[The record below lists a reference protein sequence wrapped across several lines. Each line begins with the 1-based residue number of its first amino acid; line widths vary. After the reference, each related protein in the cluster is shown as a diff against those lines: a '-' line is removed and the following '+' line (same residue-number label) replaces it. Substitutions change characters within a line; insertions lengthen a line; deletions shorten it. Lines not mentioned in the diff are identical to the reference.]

1 MNPKIRLWRMIHMN
15 YEIEENSKIKIGSR
29 VLSESSLGILLPQYE
44 EIQKDI
50 ENMRSFAA
58 RYANEIKEQGQG
70 ANQLWKEYRN
80 NVNNVIS
87 VLGGRGSGKTSVL
100 LTVKH
105 RISSGKYDIDGA
117 EKENGNQLDIVLP
130 TILPETMS
138 ADSDLLGWILGA
150 FSFVVEDLE
159 KGIYVKK
166 QYAIDEHDKD
176 FYENCRR
183 KEKNSIRVAYDK
195 VITQYRYT
203 KPDYKKIMQDQYEGF
218 MNYVEKSKKILEPQ
232 NQLIVAFHE
241 FIDEIIRVKKK
252 MKDMDSEKEPLVFI
266 FIDDVDLSFE
276 RCEEVL
282 NVMLRYLSY
291 PNIVTFVAGDYSKFK
306 EVLLVNYLN
315 RMNLIDLLT
324 KANAES
330 NYEAEIMLNNNKILV
345 EDNLKKILPP
355 SLRYNLQKYQ
365 YDKRL
370 EFKYEFN
377 DDLITLIKKCFYI
390 AEDQKIPKSYG
401 VIFDAYP
408 RGLMN
413 VYYSI
418 CHMLQDESRDN
429 NEVQTE
435 EHIDLLKRTIGK
447 RLELFIQVIIRSSS
461 ILNQYESSILNC
473 IHIDTNDYSKSW
485 IDYIRVQYIPITI
498 SRSDNQSKEEA
509 LNQER
514 MRIYTLCNFI
524 EILLINAG
532 SQLGYKTNRVL
543 HGSKII
549 YEYINSSS
557 TLALY
562 PQCKELPM
570 VYSLYHRLTHCE
582 ALLSLKRIS
591 NLHVRHD
598 AFIQYFTILEDTI
611 NEFDMSKAKF
621 MNTILNTDTNWCRQI
636 FEIVYEH
643 QDPITLS
650 LNEAIGKIKT
660 ELKVFNRT
668 ESLLIDVQKELN
680 KNIEALNKKN
690 SNNLNE
696 ICINYR
702 EKILNK
708 LNQEKRSSNIEAQY
722 QDLKLRLSLIEE
734 IYYID
739 DVYFIE
745 ISRKIKKL
753 LEIPNIK
760 NRYDSALRKFLQK
773 RALTEK
779 ERVELIQLIEQLK
792 NQSVISGKDA
802 ETFMEPLDNI
812 EYLLTLI
819 KDDNEMSYLI
829 DYNIID
835 VYCVVYTIFQMAND
849 IAKNIQDDYCKMFK
863 KWHEELLHCEPYKLF
878 CERIEKR
885 TLAWVVDNDV
895 Q

>member
-1 MNPKIRLWRMIHMN
+1 MNPKISLWRIIHMN
-15 YEIEENSKIKIGSR
+15 HEREGNSKIKIGSR

-50 ENMRSFAA
+50 ENMRSFAT
-58 RYANEIKEQGQG
+58 RYANDIKEQGQG

-105 RISSGKYDIDGA
+105 RISSGKYDIDEA

-138 ADSDLLGWILGA
+138 EDSDLLGWILGA
-150 FSFVVEDLE
+150 FSFIVEDLE
-159 KGIYVKK
+159 KGIYEKK

-218 MNYVEKSKKILEPQ
+218 INYVEKSKKILEPQ

-241 FIDEIIRVKKK
+241 FIDEIIRIKKK
-252 MKDMDSEKEPLVFI
+252 MKDMDCEKEPLVFI

-324 KANAES
+324 KANSES

-365 YDKRL
+365 YDRRF

-377 DDLITLIKKCFYI
+377 DDMITLIKKCFYI
-390 AEDQKIPKSYG
+390 AEDRMIPKSYG

-418 CHMLQDESRDN
+418 CHMLQDESQDN

-435 EHIDLLKRTIGK
+435 EHIEWLKRTIGK
-447 RLELFIQVIIRSSS
+447 RLELLIQVMIRSSS
-461 ILNQYESSILNC
+461 VLNQYESYILNC
-473 IHIDTNDYSKSW
+473 IHIDTNEYNKSW
-485 IDYIRVQYIPITI
+485 IDYIRVKYIPITV
-498 SRSDNQSKEEA
+498 SSSVDENREEA
-509 LNQER
+509 INQER

-524 EILLINAG
+524 EKLLIDSG
-532 SQLGYKTNRVL
+532 SKLWKSINRSL
-543 HGSKII
+543 HGGNII
-549 YEYINSSS
+549 YEYINSNS
-557 TLALY
+557 TLSLY
-562 PQCKELPM
+562 PKCKELPM
-570 VYSLYHRLTHCE
+570 VYSLFHRLTHCE

-598 AFIQYFTILEDTI
+598 SFIQYFTILEDTM
-611 NEFDMSKAKF
+611 NEFGMRKAKF

-636 FEIVYEH
+636 FEIIYEH
-643 QDPITLS
+643 QDPIILS
-650 LNEAIGKIKT
+650 LNEAIGKVKA
-660 ELKVFNRT
+660 ELKAFNQT
-668 ESLLIDVQKELN
+668 EKLLQDVQNELN
-680 KNIEALNKKN
+680 KNNLRKFDQILKIYRGIISNEMNEEIRLPFIEA
-690 SNNLNE
+690 
-696 ICINYR
+696 R
-702 EKILNK
+702 
-708 LNQEKRSSNIEAQY
+708 Y
-722 QDLKLRLSLIEE
+722 QDLKLRLSFDKGT
-734 IYYID
+734 YYID
-739 DVYFIE
+739 DTYFKGMCHE
-745 ISRKIKKL
+745 IRNL
-753 LEIPNIK
+753 LKIPNIN
-760 NRYDSALRKFLQK
+760 NRYDSSLGKFLKK
-773 RALTEK
+773 RKLTETEK
-779 ERVELIQLIEQLK
+779 SELIELIEQLK
-792 NQSVISGKDA
+792 KQSDISEEELKVVKESLGS
-802 ETFMEPLDNI
+802 I
-812 EYLLTLI
+812 EVLLTFI
-819 KDDNEMSYLI
+819 KDDNKII
-829 DYNIID
+829 DTNNYNID
-835 VYCVVYTIFQMAND
+835 VYSVVYTIIKTAND
-849 IAKNIQDDYCKMFK
+849 IVENIQNDYCMMFK
-863 KWHEELLHCEPYKLF
+863 NWDKELANCSPYKRF
-878 CERIEKR
+878 CERNWLK
-885 TLAWVVDNDV
+885 TLVQVVDDDV